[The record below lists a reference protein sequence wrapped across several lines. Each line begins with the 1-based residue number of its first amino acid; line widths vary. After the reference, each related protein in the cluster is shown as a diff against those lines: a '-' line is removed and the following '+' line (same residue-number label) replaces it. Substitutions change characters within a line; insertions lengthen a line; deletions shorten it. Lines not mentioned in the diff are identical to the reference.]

1 MGAVAIGFTSGLL
14 CLLVGQVLGT
24 CSLTDYTLYVEKPE
38 CDFCVA
44 INTTICM
51 GFCYSWDSNVV
62 WLPGKWS
69 RAQKIC
75 TYQAVEYRTVELPG
89 CPLNVDR
96 LFSYPV
102 ALNCHCSTCDPA
114 RQQCAHRTSTDED
127 KCSKPLHHIYPY
139 PGQSNYI
146 QSL

>member
-1 MGAVAIGFTSGLL
+1 MSMVLLTSGLL
-14 CLLVGQVLGT
+14 CLLVGQVLSI
-24 CSLTDYTLYVEKPE
+24 CSPVDYTLYVEKPE

-51 GFCYSWDSNVV
+51 GFCFSSDPNIIWPAVKQV
-62 WLPGKWS
+62 QRG
-69 RAQKIC
+69 C
-75 TYQAVEYRTVELPG
+75 TYQAVEYRTAKLPG
-89 CPLNVDR
+89 CPRHVDP

-102 ALNCHCSTCDPA
+102 AIHCICSTCNSA
-114 RQQCAHRTSTDED
+114 RDECTQRASISGDRCA
-127 KCSKPLHHIYPY
+127 KPLYRIHAY